1 MRSLFYFLI
10 IFFGVIFINTKANA
24 YIGPGMGLGAIIT
37 ILGIIGAVILSIVAI
52 IYYPIKRLIIK
63 IKNKKKIKKDK

>member
-1 MRSLFYFLI
+1 MKSLVFFFI
-10 IFFGVIFINTKANA
+10 AFFGVIFINTTANA
-24 YIGPGMGLGAIIT
+24 YIGPGMGLGAIMT
-37 ILGIIGAVILSIVAI
+37 ILGIIGAIILSIVAI